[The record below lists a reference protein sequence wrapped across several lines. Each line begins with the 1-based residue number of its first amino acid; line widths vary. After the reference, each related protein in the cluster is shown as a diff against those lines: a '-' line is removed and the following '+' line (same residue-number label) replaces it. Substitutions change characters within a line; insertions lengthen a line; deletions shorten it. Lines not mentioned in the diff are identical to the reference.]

1 VTDDFVDA
9 QLLRIGDRSAWD
21 ALYTATCRRT
31 YRVLYHLTTAKQT
44 VLEELNQ
51 DVWLSAIGS
60 IDRFNATR
68 GTAVDWILGIARH
81 KGLTY
86 LRRQYANRV
95 VCVGGNG
102 DLPEQSVATDD
113 RLVAAERAALLRA
126 SLESLP
132 ENWQYALRQKYQAE
146 LSVREIADLMEST
159 PKAIESILSRAR
171 QRLRDLMHESTSE
184 EP

>member
-1 VTDDFVDA
+1 
-9 QLLRIGDRSAWD
+9 
-21 ALYTATCRRT
+21 
-31 YRVLYHLTTAKQT
+31 
-44 VLEELNQ
+44 
-51 DVWLSAIGS
+51 
-60 IDRFNATR
+60 
-68 GTAVDWILGIARH
+68 
-81 KGLTY
+81 
-86 LRRQYANRV
+86 
-95 VCVGGNG
+95 
-102 DLPEQSVATDD
+102 
-113 RLVAAERAALLRA
+113 VAAERAALLRA